1 MKWINASAL
10 AHFDT
15 LPASAY
21 VRLPVMKA
29 MFGVSASTI
38 WRWSRIGALPRP
50 TKISGTT
57 LWRVGE
63 IRERVDAKSLHLAR
77 DQGVDGTQDG
87 SAAS

>member
-10 AHFDT
+10 AHFDS
-15 LPASAY
+15 LPMSAY

-38 WRWSRIGALPRP
+38 WRWSRIGALPPP

-63 IRERVDAKSLHLAR
+63 IRDHLAESGASDASR
-77 DQGVDGTQDG
+77 PG
-87 SAAS
+87 SRST

>member
-10 AHFDT
+10 AQFDD
-15 LPASAY
+15 LPTSAY
-21 VRLPVMKA
+21 VRLPVLKA

-38 WRWSRIGALPRP
+38 WRWSRVGWLPRP

-63 IRERVDAKSLHLAR
+63 LRERLAQASR
-77 DQGVDGTQDG
+77 EPPSTDDDLTADSP
-87 SAAS
+87 SAR